1 MLRCKKI
8 HTAFPSQ
15 DCCQNCA
22 FLFLQTWTIP
32 LLICCLAR
40 EDTWKAL
47 EAQLGQ
53 WKGGPAEHLSSQSRL
68 ICCGTTK
75 GNGHCFSKPTSTD
88 PLHVSNFLPST
99 KEDRGRP
106 MQKWQLSS
114 CSHLKCRPSNGH
126 LHKLKVLEQFLLEKS
141 YHHCG
146 ISGQIEILRCS
157 YQKWYDEKCNYKLG
171 VASLSCWDGNCL
183 VHCTH

>member
-1 MLRCKKI
+1 MKMLRCKKI
-8 HTAFPSQ
+8 HTPFPSQ

-32 LLICCLAR
+32 LLVCCLAR

-88 PLHVSNFLPST
+88 PLQVSNFLPTT
-99 KEDRGRP
+99 KEDRGPP
-106 MQKWQLSS
+106 MQKWQLSF
-114 CSHLKCRPSNGH
+114 CSHLKCRPFNG
-126 LHKLKVLEQFLLEKS
+126 LLYKLKVLE
-141 YHHCG
+141 C
-146 ISGQIEILRCS
+146 LRPS
-157 YQKWYDEKCNYKLG
+157 
-171 VASLSCWDGNCL
+171 VRPFVRLSAPKI
-183 VHCTH
+183 

>member
-32 LLICCLAR
+32 LLVCCLAR

-88 PLHVSNFLPST
+88 PLQVSNFLPTT
-99 KEDRGRP
+99 KEDRGPP
-106 MQKWQLSS
+106 MQKWQLSF
-114 CSHLKCRPSNGH
+114 CSHLKCRPFNG
-126 LHKLKVLEQFLLEKS
+126 LLYKLKVLECLRPSVRSFACPRQKSKSLLKPYKS
-141 YHHCG
+141 SREHARPLGDVLPY
-146 ISGQIEILRCS
+146 QIVCFF
-157 YQKWYDEKCNYKLG
+157 
-171 VASLSCWDGNCL
+171 
-183 VHCTH
+183 